1 MHKSYLIYG
10 NIIQEAFTMAKFNIV
25 KLAKIFNGFSIQSR
39 PPIPTLKKMNFWR
52 KTETRENNTYI

>member
-39 PPIPTLKKMNFWR
+39 PPIPTLKEMNF
-52 KTETRENNTYI
+52 